1 MPANDNMGL
10 FGAIHQVRDVQLVNW
25 SLFRGY
31 HRFSLSVDF
40 DEPAPT
46 VLTGDS
52 GIGKSAII
60 DAIFEVLA
68 KNPKYNPASNKGTR
82 GSSTSKDSR
91 TLVSY
96 IRGKTSNEQ
105 SEEGMETQ
113 LMHSP
118 VDQPVWSAI
127 VITAVND
134 MGGLS
139 VVGKAY
145 WADAGCDN
153 NSGVACVMF
162 TAKEE
167 FDPRCLDPIS
177 SARFTARALENLG
190 FETLETYS
198 SLTSF
203 TAAVYSMLGISNNA
217 DPDKVI
223 ELLTAARAGSQF
235 PSVGELFKDMVLTT
249 PSALAAAEE
258 AVEGFDV
265 VSGSW
270 QRIQTIEK
278 KRRCLQ
284 GLPEHVSAW
293 RNGQELLRGLS
304 EVDEGAA
311 AAAIAEVQREYAVII
326 DEMEA
331 RDHIL
336 EKRERRAETLQ
347 EEYEKVEDDYNAAA
361 AALLEGGEAEVERLR
376 QLSADAVKKL
386 KDVREQRDSL
396 RKSTAEL
403 FGDIP
408 LTEEDY
414 VEWKQSALDRLESQD
429 GDMSKAHKRLAELAI
444 ERAKN
449 AEERDALIEQRRYME
464 ENRGK
469 VPLGLRRARTGLA
482 EVLGVDPSELPFAAE
497 LMEIVDKEHTGAV
510 EGALYDL
517 ARTILVDSHLARD
530 FGPLAEGLSLG
541 ARTRVEFADAGMEA
555 EPLGKRGYASSLVSL
570 DAESPFCGWLS
581 KRIAREDTDALV
593 TDAAS
598 LADAEGVAVTARG
611 QLRDG
616 SRGALGSDGSHII
629 GIDNAA
635 AIAEADRRLAEIAEN
650 LEQIAADESDA
661 KDELNDISSAV
672 AAAHLIEDVSFEKID
687 LRSAQAERDMA
698 AQRLTEFENTHDLER
713 LRRERK
719 RIFEEMHDAYD
730 AYKEAVRSFEDYKRL
745 IGTVRHVL
753 NDGGRRNPAPTA
765 AVEMVRE
772 RCEKADVGA
781 LEAWAL
787 LGNMSTS
794 HLVKT
799 AQERLGAL
807 STEAE
812 GHRMSAESIMRAY
825 DDKWGDGFEGTSIS
839 CADYYLE
846 IQADLAR
853 ESVENLSEKWIE
865 DMYQYV
871 NQQICALDTALDRDK
886 REVAAKVAELNDVMA
901 PLPFGLEHGTLEL
914 VLEWSEPACF
924 TEWRREV
931 ASLRKQAGSSSIGAG
946 IDAASLMRRT
956 AKAVEAIR
964 ERPSNLKA
972 SPSEV
977 AAHTMERAKVLDRR
991 THLNLFARDTYRDAD
1006 GLKHMKVIRSLNT
1019 SSGGECQEASAFIQ
1033 AIALLCALRCDTV
1046 SGKPHP
1052 SFGLVILDEA
1062 FVKSSPAFAK
1072 RGIAAWCACGF
1083 QVLMAVPSNNA
1094 QCVFE
1099 KAKVAYSII
1108 RDGRNRSAIAP
1119 QILVEK
1125 GDVAEPSDEAGR

>member
-31 HRFSLSVDF
+31 HHFSLSVDF

-167 FDPRCLDPIS
+167 FDPRCLEPIS

-293 RNGQELLRGLS
+293 RNSQELLRGLS

-311 AAAIAEVQREYAVII
+311 AAAIAEVQREYAAKI
-326 DEMEA
+326 DETEA

-336 EKRERRAETLQ
+336 EKRERSAEILQ
-347 EEYEKVEDDYNAAA
+347 EEYERVKGCYDAAA
-361 AALLEGGEAEVERLR
+361 AALREGGEAEVERLR

-396 RKSTAEL
+396 RKNTAEL

-408 LTEEDY
+408 LTREDY
-414 VEWKQSALDRLESQD
+414 AEWRQSALDRLESQD
-429 GDMSKAHKRLAELAI
+429 DDMSKAHERRAELAI
-444 ERAKN
+444 ERAKV

-482 EVLGVDPSELPFAAE
+482 EALGVDPSELPFAAE
-497 LMEIVDKEHTGAV
+497 LMEIVDEEHTGVV

-517 ARTILVDSHLARD
+517 ARTILVDSRLARD
-530 FGPLAEGLSLG
+530 FGPLVEGLGLG

-555 EPLGKRGYASSLVSL
+555 APLDKRGYASSLVSL
-570 DAESPFCGWLS
+570 DVESPFCGWLS
-581 KRIAREDTDALV
+581 NRIAREDTDALV

-611 QLRDG
+611 QVRDG
-616 SRGALGSDGSHII
+616 SRGALGSDG
-629 GIDNAA
+629 
-635 AIAEADRRLAEIAEN
+635 
-650 LEQIAADESDA
+650 
-661 KDELNDISSAV
+661 
-672 AAAHLIEDVSFEKID
+672 
-687 LRSAQAERDMA
+687 
-698 AQRLTEFENTHDLER
+698 
-713 LRRERK
+713 
-719 RIFEEMHDAYD
+719 
-730 AYKEAVRSFEDYKRL
+730 
-745 IGTVRHVL
+745 
-753 NDGGRRNPAPTA
+753 
-765 AVEMVRE
+765 
-772 RCEKADVGA
+772 
-781 LEAWAL
+781 
-787 LGNMSTS
+787 
-794 HLVKT
+794 
-799 AQERLGAL
+799 
-807 STEAE
+807 
-812 GHRMSAESIMRAY
+812 
-825 DDKWGDGFEGTSIS
+825 FEGTTIS

-886 REVAAKVAELNDVMA
+886 REIAAKVAELNDVMA

-931 ASLRKQAGSSSIGAG
+931 ANLRKQAGSSSSDAG

-956 AKAVEAIR
+956 AKAVEVIR

-1125 GDVAEPSDEAGR
+1125 GDGAESSKEAGR